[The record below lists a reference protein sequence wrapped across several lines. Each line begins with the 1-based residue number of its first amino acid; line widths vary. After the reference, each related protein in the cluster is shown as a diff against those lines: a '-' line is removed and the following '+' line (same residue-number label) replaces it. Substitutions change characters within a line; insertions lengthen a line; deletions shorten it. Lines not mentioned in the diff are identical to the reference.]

1 MSVQTIVAAITR
13 EPAKRELYLAA
24 MTFVAANP
32 EGALRFAVEEAVE
45 AAPERATFFQ
55 PAGSLVDAL
64 VTFSALAEELPEPT
78 FDEDTEEEYI
88 DMARASYRL
97 TEEGAEALQQLS
109 PNARLSALVAR
120 QPQWAEAFS
129 QLLDFCRGTK
139 RSRQE
144 IDALLTPLCEQQENQ
159 RHVAALAVY
168 PSFFVDSLA
177 RAGALKWANGW
188 TTVEGAAVPSPVFQ

>member
-1 MSVQTIVAAITR
+1 MSAQTIVTAITR

-32 EGALRFAVEEAVE
+32 EGVLRFAVEEAVE

-64 VTFSALAEELPEPT
+64 VTSGALAEEQPEPT

-188 TTVEGAAVPSPVFQ
+188 TTVEGVAVPSPVFQ